1 MPESSTVFIWAIKE
15 LEWDLSDGFVFTA
28 HYTVRADN
36 GVHPPVGAYGSVGL
50 ERPAVLIPFDQLT
63 EERVIDWVKT
73 GLDAEVP
80 GQVGIIAEVLGQV
93 GIIEAELQARLDKK
107 LEPTCGKGLPW

>member
-1 MPESSTVFIWAIKE
+1 
-15 LEWDLSDGFVFTA
+15 
-28 HYTVRADN
+28 
-36 GVHPPVGAYGSVGL
+36 VGL
-50 ERPAVLIPFDQLT
+50 ARPAVLIPFDQLT
-63 EERVIDWVKT
+63 EERVINWVKT

-80 GQVGIIAEVLGQV
+80 GQV

>member
-80 GQVGIIAEVLGQV
+80 GQVGII
-93 GIIEAELQARLDKK
+93 EAELQARLDKK

>member
-1 MPESSTVFIWAIKE
+1 MSESSTVFIWAIKE
-15 LEWDLSDGFVFTA
+15 LERDLSDGFVFTA

-36 GVHPPVGAYGSVGL
+36 GVYPPVSAYGSVGL
-50 ERPAVLIPFDQLT
+50 ARPAVLIPFDQLT
-63 EERVIDWVKT
+63 EERVINWVKT

-80 GQVGIIAEVLGQV
+80 GQV